1 MLQQSK
7 ILQSRNEWKT
17 KATQR
22 GYEIREFRKA
32 QTRHLEK
39 IVMLKLQNKKME
51 EIIQD
56 KKKQWLNP
64 IVKQWR
70 V

>member
-7 ILQSRNEWKT
+7 IVQSRNDWKT

-22 GYEIREFRKA
+22 GYKIREFRKT

-39 IVMLKLQNKKME
+39 IAALKLQNKELEKRFQE
-51 EIIQD
+51 
-56 KKKQWLNP
+56 KKG
-64 IVKQWR
+64 
-70 V
+70 